1 MTDSYP
7 ENVGKL
13 VAILRDWNY
22 VLLQFAA
29 VTDSYPE
36 FFGIFVAILR
46 NWS

>member
-1 MTDSYP
+1 MTESYP
-7 ENVGKL
+7 ENFGMF

-36 FFGIFVAILR
+36 FFGIFVAIWR
-46 NWS
+46 NWR